1 MARTVDHYIPFFGR
15 DFYAS
20 TAMWT
25 AEEVGHYIRLLVIQW
40 DSGGLP
46 AELERLEL
54 VSPGVRSVWPL
65 LSSKFPVCDD
75 GLRRN
80 SRMEAHRE
88 KAEELKDARSEAGQ
102 EGNRKRWGD
111 RKTIANGSQT
121 DRKRIANG
129 VANCS
134 QDESYSA
141 HSGAGSTTGNNPN
154 LQNGE
159 DRQGGS
165 QTDRKAIANG
175 IAKTS
180 PPSPSPSP
188 SPIPSPAPSQNENT
202 HTHGDGENEFRKA
215 GWAAEEW
222 AAFVS
227 SWNQS
232 ERAEPWLHLTPPD
245 GWIDLAATP
254 GWLQHAHEALAM
266 LPSREYFDRP
276 LPVTRFF
283 TFVDRIRAGEFA
295 DPKDAPR
302 GRARKPVGGNL

>member
-111 RKTIANGSQT
+111 RKTIA
-121 DRKRIANG
+121 
-129 VANCS
+129 
-134 QDESYSA
+134 
-141 HSGAGSTTGNNPN
+141 H
-154 LQNGE
+154 
-159 DRQGGS
+159 GS

-180 PPSPSPSP
+180 PPSPSPSPSP

-202 HTHGDGENEFRKA
+202 HTHGDGENEFRQA

-222 AAFVS
+222 DSFVA

-245 GWIDLAATP
+245 GWIDLAATQ

-295 DPKDAPR
+295 DPKDASR

>member
-1 MARTVDHYIPFFGR
+1 MSSGGLSRKETMARTVDHYIPFFGR

-121 DRKRIANG
+121 DRK
-129 VANCS
+129 
-134 QDESYSA
+134 
-141 HSGAGSTTGNNPN
+141 
-154 LQNGE
+154 
-159 DRQGGS
+159 
-165 QTDRKAIANG
+165 AIANG

-222 AAFVS
+222 DSFVA

>member
-54 VSPGVRSVWPL
+54 VSPGVRNVWPL

-75 GLRRN
+75 GMRRN
-80 SRMEAHRE
+80 ARMEAHRE

-111 RKTIANGSQT
+111 RKSVANVSQSVSQN
-121 DRKRIANG
+121 DRKR
-129 VANCS
+129 V
-134 QDESYSA
+134 
-141 HSGAGSTTGNNPN
+141 
-154 LQNGE
+154 
-159 DRQGGS
+159 
-165 QTDRKAIANG
+165 ANG
-175 IAKTS
+175 IAKRS

-188 SPIPSPAPSQNENT
+188 SPNPSPAPTPNDT
-202 HTHGDGENEFRKA
+202 HTHGGSEFSA

-222 AAFVS
+222 ESFVD
-227 SWNQS
+227 SWNAT
-232 ERAEPWLHLTPPD
+232 ERAEPWPHLTAPD
-245 GWIDLAATP
+245 CWVDRAASP
-254 GWLQHAHEALAM
+254 GWLQRAREALAM

-276 LPVTRFF
+276 LPLTRFF
-283 TFVDRIRAGEFA
+283 EFVDRIRAGEFA
-295 DPKDAPR
+295 DPKG
-302 GRARKPVGGNL
+302 GRSRKPVGGNL